1 MPFRFGCPRIAAA
14 FSTLL
19 AAAENHRN
27 EKGRVSNMNAGHPPD
42 PSVEIRDQSRFDQE
56 VNTKGRLAI
65 QIAAGVAIFA
75 ALMMSIIALV
85 KSSQHVESASSAA
98 STPVLKQSPAAAAA
112 LAAPTAAAVTIKTTI
127 VPEGKKGP
135 EGEKH
140 DVFSV
145 TNFNAKVGQPMKIIV
160 DNTDDTNH
168 SITSPEA
175 GVNVITTPG
184 VHTYTVVITKAGKF
198 SWACV
203 VPCDNWAMQHAGYMA
218 GYFNVT
224 AA

>member
-1 MPFRFGCPRIAAA
+1 MGNDRRAGEVKMQTGHLPD
-14 FSTLL
+14 L
-19 AAAENHRN
+19 AT
-27 EKGRVSNMNAGHPPD
+27 
-42 PSVEIRDQSRFDQE
+42 EIRDQSRFDQE
-56 VNTKGRLAI
+56 VNIKGKLAI

-75 ALMMSIIALV
+75 ALMMSVIALV
-85 KSSQHVESASSAA
+85 KSGQHVEPASSAA
-98 STPVLKQSPAAAAA
+98 SAPVLKQSSSAAAA
-112 LAAPTAAAVTIKTTI
+112 LAAPSAPAVTIKTTI

-135 EGEKH
+135 EGTKH

-145 TNFNAKVGQPMKIIV
+145 TNFNVKVGQPLKIVV
-160 DNTDDTNH
+160 DNTDETNH

-184 VHTYTVVITKAGKF
+184 VHTYTVIITKAGKF

-203 VPCDNWAMQHAGYMA
+203 IPCDNWAMQHAGYMA